1 MRIHKLN
8 DKISCWLNDFNLLI
22 LFLKATG
29 DYLWSGRVKAFTMQQ
44 ELFLKMMMIINLNDQ
59 PLRDNKMLAKSNSC
73 QPKHKVSINACVPQE
88 SIASKIYLVS
98 CFCAQTSL
106 LLALLW
112 SMGNEIFNKRRV
124 QKLGKLGDSRTEWI
138 GFFNSRIKFLKRH
151 KRWIYFEV
159 SLRDLIF

>member
-1 MRIHKLN
+1 
-8 DKISCWLNDFNLLI
+8 
-22 LFLKATG
+22 
-29 DYLWSGRVKAFTMQQ
+29 MQQ

-124 QKLGKLGDSRTEWI
+124 QKLGKLGDSRTE
-138 GFFNSRIKFLKRH
+138 
-151 KRWIYFEV
+151 
-159 SLRDLIF
+159 